1 MNIEVLIE
9 QLKKYNWD
17 ETNVR
22 IALRAKCECE
32 YCGKNMLES
41 IDNYKLWQID
51 HIIPKSSGD
60 ENCED
65 FENKALSCTQCNKD
79 FKGKWYSQ
87 TVIKEKIDR
96 SKYIDEIKEY
106 IRDKRSKKQKEL
118 DEINKLFDNYFTENQ
133 INLKNN
139 CV

>member
-1 MNIEVLIE
+1 MNIEFLIE
-9 QLKKYNWD
+9 KLKKYNWD

-22 IALRAKCECE
+22 IALRAECKCE

-51 HIIPKSSGD
+51 HIIPKHSGN

-65 FENKALSCTQCNKD
+65 FDNKALSCTQCNKD
-79 FKGKWYSQ
+79 FKNKWYPQSEFN
-87 TVIKEKIDR
+87 EKKDR
-96 SKYIDEIKEY
+96 SKYIDEIIIY

-118 DEINKLFDNYFTENQ
+118 DEIKKIFDAYNFS
-133 INLKNN
+133 
-139 CV
+139 

>member
-1 MNIEVLIE
+1 MSIEVLIE

-22 IALRAKCECE
+22 IALRAKCKCE

-41 IDNYKLWQID
+41 IENYKLWQID
-51 HIIPKSSGD
+51 HIIPKSSAI

-65 FENKALSCTQCNKD
+65 FDNKALSCTQCNKD
-79 FKGKWYSQ
+79 FKGRWCPQFTS
-87 TVIKEKIDR
+87 KEKKDR

-106 IRDKRSKKQKEL
+106 VKEQRSKKQKEL
-118 DEINKLFDNYFTENQ
+118 DEIKKIFEAY
-133 INLKNN
+133 